1 MLNLADTMQ
10 AIEILRGVIDMT
22 EKEKMLAG
30 EWYNAN
36 FDKELIEERVVAKDL
51 CFEFN
56 QTRPKD
62 MQRRLEILQ
71 RLLPKVNVE
80 EVEILSPFI
89 VDYGYNIQ
97 IGAGSFFNHNIYLM
111 DCAEIKIGKKCFIG
125 PNCGF
130 YTAIHPMLTEP
141 RNEGLE
147 MAKPIE
153 LADNIWLGADVTVLP
168 GVKIGEGSVIGAKS
182 LVTKD
187 IPAGVLAFGN
197 PCKVIKP
204 ILEGNLSI

>member
-1 MLNLADTMQ
+1 
-10 AIEILRGVIDMT
+10 MT

-36 FDKELIEERVVAKDL
+36 FDKELIEERVIAKDL

-56 QTRPKD
+56 QTRPGD
-62 MQRRLEILQ
+62 MGKRLAILGK
-71 RLLPKVNVE
+71 LLPKVNVE
-80 EVEILSPFI
+80 EVEVLSPFM

-97 IGAGSFFNHNIYLM
+97 IGEGSFLNHNIYLM
-111 DCAEIKIGKKCFIG
+111 DCAEIRIGKKCFIG

-147 MAKPIE
+147 MAEPIE
-153 LADNIWLGADVTVLP
+153 LADNIWIGADVTILP
-168 GVKIGEGSVIGAKS
+168 GTRIGKGTVIGAKS

-204 ILEGNLSI
+204 ILDGNLSI